1 MPRHTARPAAASK
14 PALRRPGVAA
24 PSRRATCRGI
34 SLIEACAVLAVLSVL
49 AGLALPSFGD
59 HLAKRR
65 LEGRAVELSND
76 LQYLRSEAV
85 SRNEA
90 MRISFGADGGGSCY
104 VLHPAEA
111 KDCRC
116 ASDGSAR
123 CNATGPGPLRSV
135 GLPATEGI
143 ALASNVASI
152 MIDPR
157 LGTSTPGGTLRLS
170 DHAGREIRQ
179 VVNIM
184 ARVRSCSPGGRVAG
198 HRRC

>member
-1 MPRHTARPAAASK
+1 MPTPRACRRPAIT
-14 PALRRPGVAA
+14 PGRLGV
-24 PSRRATCRGI
+24 RGL
-34 SLIEACAVLAVLSVL
+34 SLLECCTVLAVLSVL
-49 AGLALPSFGD
+49 VGAALPSFVD

-90 MRISFGADGGGSCY
+90 MRISFRSDAGGACY
-104 VLHPAEA
+104 VLHAADAE
-111 KDCRC
+111 DCSC

-123 CNATGPGPLRSV
+123 CEGDAGQPLRSV
-135 GLPATEGI
+135 GLRHADGVT
-143 ALASNVASI
+143 LASNVASI

-157 LGTSTPGGTLRLS
+157 LGTSTPGGTIRLS
-170 DHAGREIRQ
+170 DAAGREIRH

-184 ARVRSCSPGGRVAG
+184 ARVRSCTPGSRLPGW
-198 HRRC
+198 RRC

>member
-90 MRISFGADGGGSCY
+90 MRISFGTDAGGSCY

-111 KDCRC
+111 KDEVIVVAHQRVGAQFDREHLGEACE
-116 ASDGSAR
+116 ALGNEGFAVVEA
-123 CNATGPGPLRSV
+123 ATGNRVLAAQV
-135 GLPATEGI
+135 CATHTTTD
-143 ALASNVASI
+143 A
-152 MIDPR
+152 
-157 LGTSTPGGTLRLS
+157 
-170 DHAGREIRQ
+170 
-179 VVNIM
+179 VV
-184 ARVRSCSPGGRVAG
+184 VRGVRRG
-198 HRRC
+198 HQA

>member
-1 MPRHTARPAAASK
+1 MPRQATCPAAPCATSGRRVGPSK
-14 PALRRPGVAA
+14 ARAA
-24 PSRRATCRGI
+24 GRGI
-34 SLIEACAVLAVLSVL
+34 SLIECCAVLAVLSVL
-49 AGLALPSFGD
+49 AGLALPAFSD

-65 LEGRAVELSND
+65 LEGRATELSND

-90 MRISFGADGGGSCY
+90 MRISFGTDAGGSCY

-111 KDCRC
+111 RECRC
-116 ASDGSAR
+116 TSDGSAY
-123 CNATGPGPLRSV
+123 CEAAGLAPLRSV
-135 GLPATEGI
+135 GLPATDGVT
-143 ALASNVASI
+143 LASNVASI

-170 DHAGREIRQ
+170 DGAGREIRQ

-184 ARVRSCSPGGRVAG
+184 ARVRSCSPAGRVAG
-198 HRRC
+198 YRRC